1 MELQLEY
8 FWNKL
13 KLKTLAQERL
23 VTGNEFQLAHYQEEG
38 KCNAIKMNKVKRTKW
53 KNRAST
59 KWAFLEEK

>member
-23 VTGNEFQLAHYQEEG
+23 VTGNEFQLAHYQE
-38 KCNAIKMNKVKRTKW
+38 
-53 KNRAST
+53 
-59 KWAFLEEK
+59 